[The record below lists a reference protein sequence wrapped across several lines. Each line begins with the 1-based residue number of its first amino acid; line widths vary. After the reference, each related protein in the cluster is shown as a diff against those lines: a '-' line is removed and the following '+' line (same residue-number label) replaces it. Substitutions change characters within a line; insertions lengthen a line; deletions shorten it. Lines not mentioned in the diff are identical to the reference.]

1 MQSLYL
7 SDITL
12 KLAQAPSDGYAL
24 SFREK
29 IEAAKLLDRLNV
41 SAIELAPIENVKI
54 DSLLV
59 KSIASAVRRST
70 VKSGLTLTPRFGKL
84 LSMRLT
90 ARQSVCCT
98 VVASAWPHECV
109 LNAYV
114 SQPRPPPALAWIE
127 TKTSAGQL
135 LARPVTF
142 G

>member
-1 MQSLYL
+1 MA
-7 SDITL
+7 
-12 KLAQAPSDGYAL
+12 LAMAWP
-24 SFREK
+24 K
-29 IEAAKLLDRLNV
+29 TAAWLTSSWKSSSV
-41 SAIELAPIENVKI
+41 SRKAVSTRMAGM
-54 DSLLV
+54 
-59 KSIASAVRRST
+59 AVRRST
-70 VKSGLTLTPRFGKL
+70 VKSGAVLTPRFGKL